1 MIVNLSEA
9 ASNAMLDVLAEMMN
23 GGSIEL
29 LSDTGTLAVL
39 PLSNPAAQE
48 AVGGELVFNR
58 IAEEDAAVAQG
69 NATGARITAADGSPV
84 FSCDVGDENSD
95 AVIKLNTTRIFR
107 NSPVRLQ
114 SFRLVM
120 PNDDR

>member
-1 MIVNLSEA
+1 VIVNLSEA
-9 ASNAMLDVLAEMMN
+9 AKAAMLDELAEMMN

-39 PLSNPAAQE
+39 PLSNPAAME
-48 AVGGELVFNR
+48 AVGGELVFNK

-69 NATGARITAADGSPV
+69 NATGARVVAADGSPV

-107 NSPVRLQ
+107 NSPVRLS

-120 PNDDR
+120 P

>member
-1 MIVNLSEA
+1 VSIILSEA
-9 ASNAMLDVLAEMMN
+9 ASGAMLDALARMMN

-48 AVGGELVFNR
+48 AIGGVLVFNR

-69 NATGARITAADGSPV
+69 NATAARITAADGSLV
-84 FSCDVGDENSD
+84 FSCDVGDETST

-120 PNDDR
+120 P

>member
-9 ASNAMLDVLAEMMN
+9 ASNAMLNTLAEMMN

-48 AVGGELVFNR
+48 AIGGELVFNK
-58 IAEEDAAVAQG
+58 IVEEDAAVAQG
-69 NATGARITAADGSPV
+69 NATGARIVASDGSPV
-84 FSCDVGDENSD
+84 FSCDVGDEKSD

-107 NSPVRLQ
+107 NSPVRLH

-120 PNDDR
+120 P

>member
-1 MIVNLSEA
+1 VILNLSEA
-9 ASNAMLDVLAEMMN
+9 ATSAMLNALAETMN

-48 AVGGELVFNR
+48 AIGGELVFNR

-69 NATGARITAADGSPV
+69 NATGARIVAADGSQI

-107 NSPVRLQ
+107 NSPVRLH

-120 PNDDR
+120 P